1 MKENTIFNILNLY
14 LKDYRIKIPIEELE
28 LQLLSHPSYPSLHSI
43 TGVLDHFNIDNMA
56 LEVPQNRETFDMLPE
71 QFISFTTIKNRSEF
85 VLTKKV
91 KNGVQIYFENKNK
104 ITFLFDE
111 FISVWN
117 GIVVV
122 IEADNIDFSINKEK
136 KKTFVS
142 ILFVTSLILLL
153 SIFIIGIPTI
163 IESTHFI
170 LSIIGIII
178 SVLIVKHELGFQS
191 ETLEKICTT
200 IKTTS
205 CDAVLNSKAASIS
218 KNFKLSDISIIYFT
232 GLTLSWL
239 ISKNL
244 SQNTSTIILLSLIA
258 LPITFYSIYYQYKI
272 VKKWCPLCLG
282 LVSVIWLQG
291 SVLYFD
297 QLFISGIEPSLFGVF
312 ILFSSFVFMASLWL
326 SIKPLIKTQN
336 ELKELK
342 VAYYKFKRNFTLF
355 DAVYQKSTLL
365 DTGIETE
372 SEIVLGNKNG
382 ANEIILVTNPS
393 CYYCKQAHS
402 DIENILKKTK
412 DLKVTIR
419 FSVPQDDTNISY
431 KVAQRLL
438 EIYNSESIKTCES
451 ALKEAYD
458 KDANLEKW
466 LIKWG
471 KGESMDFGETLKNQ
485 KEWCTEQNINFT
497 PALILNE
504 KQFPKEYN
512 RSDLV
517 YFLDDLIEQKEI
529 NIKEE
534 EIILN

>member
-153 SIFIIGIPTI
+153 SIFVIGIPTI

-200 IKTTS
+200 TKTTS

-282 LVSVIWLQG
+282 LVSVLWLQG

-393 CYYCKQAHS
+393 CYYCKKAHS

-412 DLKVTIR
+412 NLKITIR

-438 EIYNSESIKTCES
+438 EIYNLDSIKTCER
-451 ALKEAYD
+451 ALKEAYA
-458 KDANLEKW
+458 KDVNLEQW
-466 LIKWG
+466 LIKWEQEG
-471 KGESMDFGETLKNQ
+471 NTEFADTLKKQ
-485 KEWCTEQNINFT
+485 KKWCTENNINFT
-497 PALILNE
+497 PALILNG

-529 NIKEE
+529 NTQKQ